1 MHLLYISLNTPLN
14 ISFFFSE
21 KANPPEYIIGH
32 KFLNTASILA
42 KLLRFSVSHT
52 GPSCSSPSPSFCLSV
67 YSTQECSSCDL
78 ILLIQ
83 ILFFRALFKIS
94 YLYSQMK
101 VIFPSSAFLKHSQS
115 IHHSF
120 YLLPFIISSFKISYL
135 IIKSNFQMKV

>member
-1 MHLLYISLNTPLN
+1 MNTPLN
-14 ISFFFSE
+14 ISFSFLRRQT
-21 KANPPEYIIGH
+21 PPEYVIGH
-32 KFLNTASILA
+32 KFLNNASILA

-67 YSTQECSSCDL
+67 YSTQECSSFDL

-83 ILFFRALFKIS
+83 ILFFFRALFKIS

-120 YLLPFIISSFKISYL
+120 YLLPFIISSF
-135 IIKSNFQMKV
+135 